1 MSTPKPDPFGP
12 YATPEELARG
22 KRRAVVNLLVAA
34 VAASLAVVAH
44 RAVGDPRLVQ
54 TYLVAAALFLGAGV
68 GPLVR
73 VTRTGAFERVD
84 ASVD

>member
-1 MSTPKPDPFGP
+1 MRTTKPDPFGP
-12 YATPEELARG
+12 YPTPEELAKG
-22 KRRAVVNLLVAA
+22 KRRAMVNLLVAA

-54 TYLVAAALFLGAGV
+54 TYLVAAALFLGAGI

-73 VTRTGAFERVD
+73 VTRTGEFERAESRVD
-84 ASVD
+84 